1 MGVKGNRDTQTEKGT
16 TKGHYWQTLL
26 RRLEGGEKSR
36 DGQNAIAN
44 QHRAGLGKDFAV
56 GVRRFLLVSLRW
68 EGCVRGDPTLVG
80 ICVRVIYFLN
90 LSDHGRDT
98 NMKIFGVKLETL
110 NIQKHLTPKGL
121 ARLGSKVSRLWAA
134 KE

>member
-1 MGVKGNRDTQTEKGT
+1 MGVQGNRDTPTEKGT

-56 GVRRFLLVSLRW
+56 GVRRFLLLFFTLGRLCE
-68 EGCVRGDPTLVG
+68 EGSYSSWDLC
-80 ICVRVIYFLN
+80 
-90 LSDHGRDT
+90 
-98 NMKIFGVKLETL
+98 
-110 NIQKHLTPKGL
+110 
-121 ARLGSKVSRLWAA
+121 
-134 KE
+134 